1 MSKLF
6 RHNNPV
12 KLFHI
17 YAHSLGADL
26 ELKIAHIG
34 KWFGFLE
41 EKYLEYKKVS
51 ILKMWKSTPHGV

>member
-26 ELKIAHIG
+26 ELKIAHIV

-41 EKYLEYKKVS
+41 EKIQKDLSK
-51 ILKMWKSTPHGV
+51 